1 MDRKACCDAEIIECI
16 NRIIEKDNDKLYDKL
31 KKMGIA
37 FAAMT
42 VQQISLLEKRIAT
55 AMKKWHKSE
64 KTSLLNSESLF
75 SFLSSH
81 TTESEADAELVQ
93 AVSQAVE
100 ETCGDVLQASADQ
113 YIRQTDAELSVTEI
127 SAPTAAAVSEASVQA
142 GTSVLR
148 HVTDEISNII
158 QEAINNGDSVDDA
171 AKRIFDGGLRDE
183 YYEARRVAQTEMM
196 RTHAYAKYEALRQ
209 SPVVNA
215 KRWRHT
221 GAKGAAS
228 RENHVNISGQT
239 VPKDQPFTLT
249 GRDGT
254 TYHPMLPHDTA
265 LPAAEAINC
274 HCILEAVIDKDFKSL
289 PPEQKAQMQRD
300 NIRMLNENY
309 AEKSGKYKQ
318 IAGLPVD
325 NQENGGIIESDEKLS
340 ELGKFKQK
348 IRLDKRMGDKYYK
361 ATKNKFSHGTD
372 NAKAVFNKYVP
383 VDSVANSEFYGNA
396 YYSPKSKKIYMSYAS
411 DLNNDRGTCA
421 TWFHEHGHMIDD
433 IAGNVSNNA
442 DFRKA
447 LDDDYLSYMKQYGKK
462 NNLGTF
468 DKVQTAIGKDLSSTR
483 KHSAVCDLL
492 NGLSKGNIKGVS
504 YHRPEYWSDDSVY
517 CSEAFAHM
525 YEAQFDKIRYDEMK
539 QYFPTALKKFEDMLG
554 GLI

>member
-42 VQQISLLEKRIAT
+42 VRQISLLEKRIAT

-171 AKRIFDGGLRDE
+171 AKRIFDDRLRDE

-196 RTHAYAKYEALRQ
+196 RTHAYAKYEALQQ

-249 GRDGT
+249 GRDGA

-274 HCILEAVIDKDFKSL
+274 HCILEAVIDKDLKSL

-325 NQENGGIIESDEKLS
+325 NQENGGIMRMGKTKSPVQKPPDFSKYEVKEDFEAVERVKQVLINDFGLEEKNIQLDGLKNADALEPFVKRMNKIRQETGLVLPNIKAVEVIEGDPCCISSYKPYENSLYISSKYFNSKNAIEDTLKDWSSNKIMPKQAKSIQFLAEHEAAHIRIPDKIIQSDEAR
-340 ELGKFKQK
+340 EIFKKQ
-348 IRLDKRMGDKYYK
+348 I
-361 ATKNKFSHGTD
+361 GTNSND
-372 NAKAVFNKYVP
+372 NFIY
-383 VDSVANSEFYGNA
+383 EFYA
-396 YYSPKSKKIYMSYAS
+396 DAVAIYRTSS
-411 DLNNDRGTCA
+411 NINDRNIIKA
-421 TWFHEHGHMIDD
+421 IQFLK
-433 IAGNVSNNA
+433 SN
-442 DFRKA
+442 
-447 LDDDYLSYMKQYGKK
+447 
-462 NNLGTF
+462 
-468 DKVQTAIGKDLSSTR
+468 
-483 KHSAVCDLL
+483 
-492 NGLSKGNIKGVS
+492 GV
-504 YHRPEYWSDDSVY
+504 D
-517 CSEAFAHM
+517 A
-525 YEAQFDKIRYDEMK
+525 
-539 QYFPTALKKFEDMLG
+539 
-554 GLI
+554 

>member
-42 VQQISLLEKRIAT
+42 VRQISLLEKRIAT

-158 QEAINNGDSVDDA
+158 QEAMNNGDSVDDA
-171 AKRIFDGGLRDE
+171 TKRIFDGRLRDE

-196 RTHAYAKYEALRQ
+196 RTHAYAKYEALQQ

-249 GRDGT
+249 GRDGA

-274 HCILEAVIDKDFKSL
+274 HCILEAVIDKDLKSL

-309 AEKSGKYKQ
+309 AEKSGKHKQ

-325 NQENGGIIESDEKLS
+325 NQENGGIMRMGKTKSPVQKPPDFSKYEVKEDFEAVERVKQVLINDFGLEEKNIQLDGLKNADALEPFVKRMNKIRQETGLVLPNIKAVEVIEGDPCCISSYKPYENSLYISSKYFNSKNAIEDTLKDWSSNKIMPKQAKSIQFLAEHEAAHIRIPKQLIESEN
-340 ELGKFKQK
+340 GYNIFKK
-348 IRLDKRMGDKYYK
+348 AIKAGVCENDKNIY
-361 ATKNKFSHGTD
+361 
-372 NAKAVFNKYVP
+372 
-383 VDSVANSEFYGNA
+383 EFYADSMALSRIG
-396 YYSPKSKKIYMSYAS
+396 YS
-411 DLNNDRGTCA
+411 
-421 TWFHEHGHMIDD
+421 
-433 IAGNVSNNA
+433 
-442 DFRKA
+442 
-447 LDDDYLSYMKQYGKK
+447 
-462 NNLGTF
+462 
-468 DKVQTAIGKDLSSTR
+468 
-483 KHSAVCDLL
+483 
-492 NGLSKGNIKGVS
+492 
-504 YHRPEYWSDDSVY
+504 
-517 CSEAFAHM
+517 
-525 YEAQFDKIRYDEMK
+525 DKIVELVTEHLH
-539 QYFPTALKKFEDMLG
+539 QG
-554 GLI
+554 GIR

>member
-42 VQQISLLEKRIAT
+42 VRQISLLEKRIAT

-100 ETCGDVLQASADQ
+100 EACGDVLQASAAQ

-158 QEAINNGDSVDDA
+158 QEAMNNGDSVDDA
-171 AKRIFDGGLRDE
+171 AKRIFDGRLRDE

-196 RTHAYAKYEALRQ
+196 RTHAYAKYEALQQ

-249 GRDGT
+249 GRDGA

-274 HCILEAVIDKDFKSL
+274 HCILEAVIDKDLKSL

-309 AEKSGKYKQ
+309 AEKSGKHKQ

-325 NQENGGIIESDEKLS
+325 NQENGGIMRMGKTKSPVQKPPDFSKYEVKEDFEAVERVKQVLINDFGLEEKNIQLDGLKNADALEPFVKRMNKIRQETGLVLPNIKAVEVIEGDPCCISSYKPYENSLYISSKYFNSKNAIEDTLKDWSSNKIMPKQAKSIQFLAEHEAAHIRIPKQLIESEN
-340 ELGKFKQK
+340 GYNIFKK
-348 IRLDKRMGDKYYK
+348 AIKAGVCENDKNIY
-361 ATKNKFSHGTD
+361 
-372 NAKAVFNKYVP
+372 
-383 VDSVANSEFYGNA
+383 EFYADSMALSRIG
-396 YYSPKSKKIYMSYAS
+396 YS
-411 DLNNDRGTCA
+411 
-421 TWFHEHGHMIDD
+421 
-433 IAGNVSNNA
+433 
-442 DFRKA
+442 
-447 LDDDYLSYMKQYGKK
+447 
-462 NNLGTF
+462 
-468 DKVQTAIGKDLSSTR
+468 
-483 KHSAVCDLL
+483 
-492 NGLSKGNIKGVS
+492 
-504 YHRPEYWSDDSVY
+504 
-517 CSEAFAHM
+517 
-525 YEAQFDKIRYDEMK
+525 DKIVELVTEHLH
-539 QYFPTALKKFEDMLG
+539 QG
-554 GLI
+554 GIR

>member
-42 VQQISLLEKRIAT
+42 VRQISLLEKRIAT

-171 AKRIFDGGLRDE
+171 AKRIFDGRLRDE

-196 RTHAYAKYEALRQ
+196 RTHAYAKYEALQQ

-228 RENHVNISGQT
+228 RENHINISGQT

-249 GRDGT
+249 GRDGA

-274 HCILEAVIDKDFKSL
+274 HCILEAVIDKDLKSL

-325 NQENGGIIESDEKLS
+325 NQENGGIMRMGKTKSPVQKPPDFSKYEVKEDFEAVERVKQVLINDFGLEEKNIQLDGLKNADALEPFVKRMNKIRQETGLVLPNIKTVEVIEGDPCCISSYKPYENSLYISSKYFNSKNAIEDTLKDWSSNKIMPKQAKSIQFLAEHEAAHIRIPKQLIESEN
-340 ELGKFKQK
+340 GYNIFKK
-348 IRLDKRMGDKYYK
+348 AIKAGVCENDKNIY
-361 ATKNKFSHGTD
+361 
-372 NAKAVFNKYVP
+372 
-383 VDSVANSEFYGNA
+383 EFYADSMALSRIG
-396 YYSPKSKKIYMSYAS
+396 YS
-411 DLNNDRGTCA
+411 
-421 TWFHEHGHMIDD
+421 
-433 IAGNVSNNA
+433 
-442 DFRKA
+442 
-447 LDDDYLSYMKQYGKK
+447 
-462 NNLGTF
+462 
-468 DKVQTAIGKDLSSTR
+468 
-483 KHSAVCDLL
+483 
-492 NGLSKGNIKGVS
+492 
-504 YHRPEYWSDDSVY
+504 
-517 CSEAFAHM
+517 
-525 YEAQFDKIRYDEMK
+525 DKIVELVTEHLH
-539 QYFPTALKKFEDMLG
+539 QG
-554 GLI
+554 GIR

>member
-16 NRIIEKDNDKLYDKL
+16 NRIIEKDNDKFYDKL

-42 VQQISLLEKRIAT
+42 VRQISLLEKRIAT

-171 AKRIFDGGLRDE
+171 AKRIFDGRLRDE

-196 RTHAYAKYEALRQ
+196 RTHAYAKYEALQQ

-249 GRDGT
+249 GRDGA

-274 HCILEAVIDKDFKSL
+274 HCILEAVIDKDLKSL

-325 NQENGGIIESDEKLS
+325 NQENGGIMRMGKTKSPVQKPPDFSKYEVKEDFEAVERVKQVLINDFGLEEKNIQLDGLKNADALEPFVKRMNKIRQETGLVLPNIKTVEVIEGDPCCISSYKPYENSLYISSKYFNSKNAIEDTLKDWSSNKIMPKQAKSIQFLAEHEAAHIRIPKQLIESEN
-340 ELGKFKQK
+340 GYNIFKK
-348 IRLDKRMGDKYYK
+348 AIKAGVCENDKNIY
-361 ATKNKFSHGTD
+361 
-372 NAKAVFNKYVP
+372 
-383 VDSVANSEFYGNA
+383 EFYADSMALSRIG
-396 YYSPKSKKIYMSYAS
+396 YS
-411 DLNNDRGTCA
+411 
-421 TWFHEHGHMIDD
+421 
-433 IAGNVSNNA
+433 
-442 DFRKA
+442 
-447 LDDDYLSYMKQYGKK
+447 
-462 NNLGTF
+462 
-468 DKVQTAIGKDLSSTR
+468 
-483 KHSAVCDLL
+483 
-492 NGLSKGNIKGVS
+492 
-504 YHRPEYWSDDSVY
+504 
-517 CSEAFAHM
+517 
-525 YEAQFDKIRYDEMK
+525 DKIVELVTEHLH
-539 QYFPTALKKFEDMLG
+539 QG
-554 GLI
+554 GIR

>member
-42 VQQISLLEKRIAT
+42 VRQISLLEKRIAT

-171 AKRIFDGGLRDE
+171 AKRIFDGRLRDE

-196 RTHAYAKYEALRQ
+196 RTHAYAKYEALQQ

-239 VPKDQPFTLT
+239 VPKDQPFTLA
-249 GRDGT
+249 GRDGA

-274 HCILEAVIDKDFKSL
+274 HCILEAVIDKDLKSL

-325 NQENGGIIESDEKLS
+325 NQENGGIMRMGKTKSPVQKPPDFSKYEVKEDFEAVERVKQVLINDFGLEEKNIQLDGLKNADALEPFVKRMNKIRQETGLVLPNIKAVEVIEGDPCCISSYKPYENSLYMSSKYFNSKNAIEDTLKDWSSNKIMPKQAKSIQFLAEHEAAHIRIPKQLIESEN
-340 ELGKFKQK
+340 GYNIFKK
-348 IRLDKRMGDKYYK
+348 AIKAGVCENDKNIY
-361 ATKNKFSHGTD
+361 
-372 NAKAVFNKYVP
+372 
-383 VDSVANSEFYGNA
+383 EFYADSMALSRIG
-396 YYSPKSKKIYMSYAS
+396 YS
-411 DLNNDRGTCA
+411 
-421 TWFHEHGHMIDD
+421 
-433 IAGNVSNNA
+433 
-442 DFRKA
+442 
-447 LDDDYLSYMKQYGKK
+447 
-462 NNLGTF
+462 
-468 DKVQTAIGKDLSSTR
+468 
-483 KHSAVCDLL
+483 
-492 NGLSKGNIKGVS
+492 
-504 YHRPEYWSDDSVY
+504 
-517 CSEAFAHM
+517 
-525 YEAQFDKIRYDEMK
+525 DKIVELVTEHLH
-539 QYFPTALKKFEDMLG
+539 QG
-554 GLI
+554 GIR

>member
-42 VQQISLLEKRIAT
+42 VRQISLLEKRIAT

-171 AKRIFDGGLRDE
+171 AKRIFDGRLRDE

-221 GAKGAAS
+221 GAKGAVS

-249 GRDGT
+249 GRDGA

-274 HCILEAVIDKDFKSL
+274 HCILEAVIDKDLKSL

-325 NQENGGIIESDEKLS
+325 NQENDGIMRMGKTKSPVQKPPDFSKYEVKEDFEAVERVKQVLINDFGLEEKNIQLDGLKNADALEPFVKRMNKIRQETGLVLPNIKSVEVIEGDPCCISSYKPYENSLYISSKYFNSKNAIEDTLKDWSSNKIMPKQAKSIQFLAEHEAAHIRIPSDLLKSDEAYKL
-340 ELGKFKQK
+340 FKNRK
-348 IRLDKRMGDKYYK
+348 LLN
-361 ATKNKFSHGTD
+361 KN
-372 NAKAVFNKYVP
+372 
-383 VDSVANSEFYGNA
+383 
-396 YYSPKSKKIYMSYAS
+396 
-411 DLNNDRGTCA
+411 DLNINEY
-421 TWFHEHGHMIDD
+421 F
-433 IAGNVSNNA
+433 A
-442 DFRKA
+442 D
-447 LDDDYLSYMKQYGKK
+447 
-462 NNLGTF
+462 T
-468 DKVQTAIGKDLSSTR
+468 TAIYRINSGTM
-483 KHSAVCDLL
+483 SA
-492 NGLSKGNIKGVS
+492 NEIKVI
-504 YHRPEYWSDDSVY
+504 E
-517 CSEAFAHM
+517 F
-525 YEAQFDKIRYDEMK
+525 
-539 QYFPTALKKFEDMLG
+539 LKKG
-554 GLI
+554 GVKV

>member
-1 MDRKACCDAEIIECI
+1 MQ
-16 NRIIEKDNDKLYDKL
+16 
-31 KKMGIA
+31 
-37 FAAMT
+37 T
-42 VQQISLLEKRIAT
+42 
-55 AMKKWHKSE
+55 
-64 KTSLLNSESLF
+64 
-75 SFLSSH
+75 
-81 TTESEADAELVQ
+81 
-93 AVSQAVE
+93 VE

-171 AKRIFDGGLRDE
+171 AKRIFDGRLRDE

-196 RTHAYAKYEALRQ
+196 RTHAYAKYEALQQ

-249 GRDGT
+249 GRDGA
-254 TYHPMLPHDTA
+254 TYRPMLPHDTA

-274 HCILEAVIDKDFKSL
+274 HCILEAVIDKDLKSL

-309 AEKSGKYKQ
+309 AEKSGKHKQ

-325 NQENGGIIESDEKLS
+325 NQENGGIIRNKECEIAPDKIDKFFLKPNAKHSKEFFDVGYKPTDFELLDKDLKASFDYSKAVDKVILDNGVEKFS
-340 ELGKFKQK
+340 IFTELGVDKKKRFRTVWQK
-348 IRLDKRMGDKYYK
+348 DTPESIPR
-361 ATKNKFSHGTD
+361 
-372 NAKAVFNKYVP
+372 
-383 VDSVANSEFYGNA
+383 
-396 YYSPKSKKIYMSYAS
+396 I
-411 DLNNDRGTCA
+411 
-421 TWFHEHGHMIDD
+421 I
-433 IAGNVSNNA
+433 
-442 DFRKA
+442 
-447 LDDDYLSYMKQYGKK
+447 
-462 NNLGTF
+462 
-468 DKVQTAIGKDLSSTR
+468 TA
-483 KHSAVCDLL
+483 
-492 NGLSKGNIKGVS
+492 
-504 YHRPEYWSDDSVY
+504 HRE
-517 CSEAFAHM
+517 
-525 YEAQFDKIRYDEMK
+525 DE
-539 QYFPTALKKFEDMLG
+539 
-554 GLI
+554 

>member
-42 VQQISLLEKRIAT
+42 VRQISLLEKRIAT

-158 QEAINNGDSVDDA
+158 QEAMNNGDSVDDA
-171 AKRIFDGGLRDE
+171 AKRIFDGRLRDE

-196 RTHAYAKYEALRQ
+196 RTHAYAKYEALQQ

-249 GRDGT
+249 GRDGA

-274 HCILEAVIDKDFKSL
+274 HCILEAVIDKDLKSL

-309 AEKSGKYKQ
+309 AEKSGKHKQ

-325 NQENGGIIESDEKLS
+325 NQENGGIMRMGKTKSPVQKPPDFSKYEVKEDFEAVERVKQVLINDFGLEEKNIQLDGLKNADAL
-340 ELGKFKQK
+340 EPFVKRMNK
-348 IRLDKRMGDKYYK
+348 IRQETGLVLP
-361 ATKNKFSHGTD
+361 NI
-372 NAKAVFNKYVP
+372 KAVEVIEGDPCCISSYKPYENSLYISSKYFNSK
-383 VDSVANSEFYGNA
+383 NA
-396 YYSPKSKKIYMSYAS
+396 IEDTLKDWSSKKIMPKQAKSIQFIAEHEAAHIRIPYEVMAS
-411 DLNNDRGTCA
+411 SDANKLHKSFAKSQHYVDNDMTISEYFADCVAEYRLQGQK
-421 TWFHEHGHMIDD
+421 
-433 IAGNVSNNA
+433 SNA
-442 DFRKA
+442 HVIKVI
-447 LDDDYLSYMKQYGKK
+447 DYLSKE
-462 NNLGTF
+462 
-468 DKVQTAIGKDLSSTR
+468 
-483 KHSAVCDLL
+483 
-492 NGLSKGNIKGVS
+492 GV
-504 YHRPEYWSDDSVY
+504 
-517 CSEAFAHM
+517 
-525 YEAQFDKIRYDEMK
+525 
-539 QYFPTALKKFEDMLG
+539 L
-554 GLI
+554 

>member
-42 VQQISLLEKRIAT
+42 VRQISLLEKRIAT

-171 AKRIFDGGLRDE
+171 AKRIFDGRLRDE

-196 RTHAYAKYEALRQ
+196 RTHAYAKYEALQQ

-249 GRDGT
+249 GRDGA

-274 HCILEAVIDKDFKSL
+274 HCILEAVIDKDLKSL

-325 NQENGGIIESDEKLS
+325 NQENGGIMRMGKTKSPVQKPPDFSKYEVKEDFEAVERVKQVLINDFGLEEKNIQLDGLKNADALEPFVKRMNKIRQETGLVLPNIKTVEVIEGDPCCISSYKPYENSLYISSKYFNSKNAIEDTLIDWSSNKIMPKQAKSIQFLAEHEAAHIRIPKQLIESEN
-340 ELGKFKQK
+340 GYNIFKK
-348 IRLDKRMGDKYYK
+348 AIKAGVCENDKNIY
-361 ATKNKFSHGTD
+361 
-372 NAKAVFNKYVP
+372 
-383 VDSVANSEFYGNA
+383 EFYADSMALSRIG
-396 YYSPKSKKIYMSYAS
+396 YS
-411 DLNNDRGTCA
+411 
-421 TWFHEHGHMIDD
+421 
-433 IAGNVSNNA
+433 
-442 DFRKA
+442 
-447 LDDDYLSYMKQYGKK
+447 
-462 NNLGTF
+462 
-468 DKVQTAIGKDLSSTR
+468 
-483 KHSAVCDLL
+483 
-492 NGLSKGNIKGVS
+492 
-504 YHRPEYWSDDSVY
+504 
-517 CSEAFAHM
+517 
-525 YEAQFDKIRYDEMK
+525 DKIVELVTEHLH
-539 QYFPTALKKFEDMLG
+539 QG
-554 GLI
+554 GIR

>member
-42 VQQISLLEKRIAT
+42 VRQISLLEKRIAT

-196 RTHAYAKYEALRQ
+196 RTHAYAKYEALQQ

-249 GRDGT
+249 GRDGA

-274 HCILEAVIDKDFKSL
+274 HCILEAVIDKDLKSL

-325 NQENGGIIESDEKLS
+325 NQKNGGIIRNKECEIAPDKINKFFLKPNAKHSKEFFDVGYKPTDFELLDKDLKASFDYSKAVDKVILDNGVEKFS
-340 ELGKFKQK
+340 IFTELGVDRKKRFRTVWQK
-348 IRLDKRMGDKYYK
+348 DTPESIPR
-361 ATKNKFSHGTD
+361 
-372 NAKAVFNKYVP
+372 
-383 VDSVANSEFYGNA
+383 
-396 YYSPKSKKIYMSYAS
+396 I
-411 DLNNDRGTCA
+411 
-421 TWFHEHGHMIDD
+421 I
-433 IAGNVSNNA
+433 
-442 DFRKA
+442 
-447 LDDDYLSYMKQYGKK
+447 
-462 NNLGTF
+462 
-468 DKVQTAIGKDLSSTR
+468 TA
-483 KHSAVCDLL
+483 
-492 NGLSKGNIKGVS
+492 
-504 YHRPEYWSDDSVY
+504 HRE
-517 CSEAFAHM
+517 
-525 YEAQFDKIRYDEMK
+525 DE
-539 QYFPTALKKFEDMLG
+539 
-554 GLI
+554 

>member
-42 VQQISLLEKRIAT
+42 VRQISLLEKRIAT

-81 TTESEADAELVQ
+81 ITESEADAELVQ
-93 AVSQAVE
+93 AVSQAIE
-100 ETCGDVLQASADQ
+100 ETCGNVLQASADQ
-113 YIRQTDAELSVTEI
+113 YIRQTDVELSVTEI

-171 AKRIFDGGLRDE
+171 AKRIFDDRLRDE

-196 RTHAYAKYEALRQ
+196 RTHAYAKYEALQQ

-274 HCILEAVIDKDFKSL
+274 HCILEAVIDKDLKSL

-309 AEKSGKYKQ
+309 AEKSGKHKQ

-325 NQENGGIIESDEKLS
+325 NQKNGGIIRNKECEIAPDKINKFFLKPNAKHSKEFFDVGYKPTDFELLDKDLKASFDYSKAVDKVILDNGVEKFS
-340 ELGKFKQK
+340 IFTELGVDRKKRFRTVWQK
-348 IRLDKRMGDKYYK
+348 DTPESIPR
-361 ATKNKFSHGTD
+361 
-372 NAKAVFNKYVP
+372 
-383 VDSVANSEFYGNA
+383 
-396 YYSPKSKKIYMSYAS
+396 I
-411 DLNNDRGTCA
+411 
-421 TWFHEHGHMIDD
+421 I
-433 IAGNVSNNA
+433 
-442 DFRKA
+442 
-447 LDDDYLSYMKQYGKK
+447 
-462 NNLGTF
+462 
-468 DKVQTAIGKDLSSTR
+468 TA
-483 KHSAVCDLL
+483 
-492 NGLSKGNIKGVS
+492 
-504 YHRPEYWSDDSVY
+504 HRE
-517 CSEAFAHM
+517 
-525 YEAQFDKIRYDEMK
+525 DE
-539 QYFPTALKKFEDMLG
+539 
-554 GLI
+554 